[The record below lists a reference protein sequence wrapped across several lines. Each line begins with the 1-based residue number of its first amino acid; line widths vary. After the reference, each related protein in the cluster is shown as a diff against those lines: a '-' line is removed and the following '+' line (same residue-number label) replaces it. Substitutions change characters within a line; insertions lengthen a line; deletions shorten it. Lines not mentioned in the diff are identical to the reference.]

1 MKPVVALVGRPNVG
15 KSSLFNRILRRKKAL
30 VEDQPGV
37 TRDRNYAVAE
47 YEGRS
52 FILVDTGGFE
62 DEEAAPENRKALAR
76 LVREAASAA
85 VEEADV
91 VVIVLDGKDGVNPAD
106 GELVDFVRQSRKPA
120 LHAVNKIDHTRHVD
134 NIYDFYELGIE
145 DAIPISASHGLG
157 LDDLMD
163 AVLAKL
169 PEKRVGEA
177 VPEPWADKGKKKR
190 QRRTDR
196 GETRLADGMAE
207 EPVTGPTGWRE
218 PATDPQQGQD
228 GDEVKA
234 AGKEPIEVAFDG
246 EGEGDDFTLRV
257 AVLGRPNVGK
267 STLINQLLG
276 FERCLV
282 SDVAGTT
289 RDSVDTYVE
298 LDGRRLILID
308 TAGIRR
314 RARISEKVEHM
325 TVQRALRMIEAAHI
339 VLLMLDATEGITEQD
354 ARLGSLAESRG
365 RGIVVL
371 ANKWDQVR
379 NKGRQ
384 LKELRKSVEQSLPH
398 LSFAPVLTLS
408 ALKGDGL
415 DALLPA
421 LDTVDRSH
429 RSRVATA
436 ALNRWLDEAT
446 TVQPP
451 PLHHHHAV
459 RLYYATQ
466 AGIRPPRII
475 VFSNDPDGVP
485 EHYRRYLTNRFRQ
498 TFDLKGTPVM
508 LAIRKR

>member
-30 VEDQPGV
+30 VEDEPGV

-106 GELVDFVRQSRKPA
+106 AELVDFVRQSHKDV
-120 LHAVNKIDHTRHVD
+120 LHAVNKIDHTQHVEK
-134 NIYDFYELGIE
+134 IYDFYELGIE
-145 DAIPISASHGLG
+145 DAIPISAAHGLG
-157 LDDLMD
+157 MDDLMD
-163 AVLAKL
+163 AVLDKL
-169 PEKRVGEA
+169 PDERVGEA

-190 QRRTDR
+190 VRRTDR

-207 EPVTGPTGWRE
+207 EQFTGPIGWRAPE
-218 PATDPQQGQD
+218 SDAPDEEAQPPADVDPIQ
-228 GDEVKA
+228 
-234 AGKEPIEVAFDG
+234 VAFDG

-298 LDGRRLILID
+298 LDGKRLILID

-339 VLLMLDATEGITEQD
+339 VLMMLDATEGITEQD

-365 RGIVVL
+365 RGIIVL

-379 NKGRQ
+379 DKGRQ
-384 LKELRKSVEQSLPH
+384 FKELQASVQRNLPH
-398 LSFAPVLTLS
+398 LSFAPVITIS
-408 ALKGDGL
+408 ALTGAGL
-415 DALLPA
+415 EGLLPA
-421 LDTVDRSH
+421 LNTVDRSH
-429 RSRVATA
+429 RSRVSTG
-436 ALNRWLDEAT
+436 ALNRWLEDAINT
-446 TVQPP
+446 QPP